1 MKTFRR
7 LLLYFG
13 QYRGR
18 ALAAIGA
25 MAIVSLSA
33 VTMLYLV
40 GRVFD
45 DTLGQGAAESFSGL
59 RGAAASRSGP
69 LLRLLDQGYAAARQA
84 AEAQG
89 ISVRYAVPALLFLA
103 LLLKSLFSYFSE
115 FELNGIGVAMVRDLR
130 RDAYRRL
137 LHQSTRFYSLGSTGD
152 LMSRMLSDVEQIQHA
167 FGHNLT
173 DLVQGTLTLLLLL
186 VYVFSLD
193 ARLALLVFL
202 LAPFVLLPIISNTR
216 RLGRA
221 ATATRERI
229 GEMGSLLSE
238 TLRANPVIKT
248 YAMEPFEERRFEK
261 VNEAYFR
268 ANRKTVRIQALNSPL
283 METLAGVGLASLF
296 VYAAARIHA
305 GAMTAGDLLTFLAAL
320 MMMYKPLKDITRI
333 NMAVQLALSSARRI
347 FDLMDS
353 PSEIVEKPQAVD
365 FPPFANAIRYDR
377 ISFAYSGE
385 PVLRDVTLAI
395 RRGETVAIVG
405 PSGAGKTT
413 LVNLLPRLYDPTA
426 GAVSIDGMD
435 LRDGTLASLRRQIA
449 VVTQETIL
457 FDSSARE
464 NIAYGQVSA
473 PERRVRE
480 AARAAYAEEFVE
492 ALPAGYDTPLGQD
505 AGRLSGGQRQRL
517 AIARA
522 LYKDAP
528 ILILDEATSQLD
540 SESEA
545 LVARAFANLM
555 KDRTTLVIAHRL
567 STIINADEIL
577 VLDRGAIIE
586 RGTHR
591 ELLAHDGLYASMWNR
606 QREAQLARD
615 ILAEV
620 GDDGSA
626 PNRNPPQLPEEPE
639 PRPDLL
645 PAADAAE

>member
-13 QYRGR
+13 RYRVR

-33 VTMLYLV
+33 VAMLYLV

-45 DTLGQGAAESFSGL
+45 DALGAGTAESFGAL
-59 RGAAASRSGP
+59 RGAAASKSGP
-69 LLRLLDQGYAAARQA
+69 LLRWLDEGYAAARRA
-84 AEAQG
+84 AEARG
-89 ISVRYAVPALLFLA
+89 ISVRFAVPVLLFVA
-103 LLLKSLFSYFSE
+103 LFSKSLFSYFSE

-137 LHQSTRFYSLGSTGD
+137 LYQSTRFYSQGSTGD

-173 DLVQGTLTLLLLL
+173 DLVQGFLTLLLLL

-193 ARLALLVFL
+193 ARLALLVFA
-202 LAPFVLLPIISNTR
+202 LAPFVLLPIVNNTR

-229 GEMGSLLSE
+229 GEMGALLSE

-248 YAMEPFEERRFEK
+248 YAMEAFEEKRFED

-305 GAMTAGDLLTFLAAL
+305 GAMTPGDLLTFLAAL

-347 FDLMDS
+347 FDLMDRQ
-353 PSEIVEKPQAVD
+353 SEIVEKPGAPEL
-365 FPPFANAIRYDR
+365 PPFAGEIRYER
-377 ISFAYSGE
+377 VSFAYAGD
-385 PVLRDVTLAI
+385 PVLRDVTLTI

-413 LVNLLPRLYDPTA
+413 LVSLLPRLYDPTA
-426 GAVSIDGMD
+426 GSITVDGMD
-435 LRDGTLASLRRQIA
+435 LRDARLASLRRQIA

-457 FDSSARE
+457 FDSSARD
-464 NIAYGQVSA
+464 NIAYGQTSP
-473 PERRVRE
+473 PEERVRE
-480 AARAAYAEEFVE
+480 AARGAYAEEFVE
-492 ALPAGYDTPLGQD
+492 ALPSGYDTRLGQD

-522 LYKDAP
+522 LYKNAP

-555 KDRTTLVIAHRL
+555 RDRTTLVIAHRL
-567 STIINADEIL
+567 STVRRADRIV
-577 VLDRGAIIE
+577 VLDGGRIVE
-586 RGTHR
+586 EGTHR
-591 ELLAHDGLYASMWNR
+591 ELLTRPGLYRRLHDMQFFAGEDEFPG
-606 QREAQLARD
+606 REQ
-615 ILAEV
+615 
-620 GDDGSA
+620 GSA
-626 PNRNPPQLPEEPE
+626 AP
-639 PRPDLL
+639 
-645 PAADAAE
+645 

>member
-13 QYRGR
+13 RYRGR

-33 VTMLYLV
+33 VAMLYLV

-45 DTLGQGAAESFSGL
+45 DALGPGAAESFGGL
-59 RGAAASRSGP
+59 RGAAASKSGP
-69 LLRLLDQGYAAARQA
+69 LLRWLDEGYAAARRA
-84 AEAQG
+84 AEARG
-89 ISVRYAVPALLFLA
+89 ISVRFAVPVLLFVA
-103 LLLKSLFSYFSE
+103 LFSKSLFSYFSE

-137 LHQSTRFYSLGSTGD
+137 LYQSTRFYSQGSTGD

-173 DLVQGTLTLLLLL
+173 DLVQGSLTLLLLL

-193 ARLALLVFL
+193 ARLALLVFA
-202 LAPFVLLPIISNTR
+202 LAPFVLLPIINNTR

-229 GEMGSLLSE
+229 GEMGALLSE

-248 YAMEPFEERRFEK
+248 YAMETFEERRFED

-268 ANRKTVRIQALNSPL
+268 ANRRTVRIQALNSPL

-305 GAMTAGDLLTFLAAL
+305 GAMTPGDLLTFLAAL

-347 FDLMDS
+347 FDLMDRQ
-353 PSEIVEKPQAVD
+353 SEIVEKPGAPEL
-365 FPPFANAIRYDR
+365 PPFASEIRYER
-377 ISFAYSGE
+377 VSFAYAGD
-385 PVLRDVTLAI
+385 PVLRDVTLTI

-413 LVNLLPRLYDPTA
+413 LVSLLPRLYDPTA
-426 GAVSIDGMD
+426 GSITVDGVD
-435 LRDGTLASLRRQIA
+435 LRDAGLASLRRQIA

-457 FDSSARE
+457 FDSSARD
-464 NIAYGQVSA
+464 NIAYGQASP
-473 PERRVRE
+473 PEERVRE

-492 ALPAGYDTPLGQD
+492 ALPSGYDTRLGQD

-522 LYKDAP
+522 LYKNAP

-567 STIINADEIL
+567 STVRRADRIV
-577 VLDRGAIIE
+577 VLDGGRIVE
-586 RGTHR
+586 EGTHR
-591 ELLAHDGLYASMWNR
+591 ELLTRPGLYRRLHDMQFFAGEDEFPG
-606 QREAQLARD
+606 RER
-615 ILAEV
+615 
-620 GDDGSA
+620 GSA
-626 PNRNPPQLPEEPE
+626 AP
-639 PRPDLL
+639 
-645 PAADAAE
+645 

>member
-1 MKTFRR
+1 MRTFRR
-7 LLLYFG
+7 LLRYFAR
-13 QYRGR
+13 YRGR

-33 VTMLYLV
+33 VAMLYLV

-45 DTLGQGAAESFSGL
+45 DALGPGAARSFSGL
-59 RGAAASRSGP
+59 RGAAASKSGP
-69 LLRLLDQGYAAARQA
+69 LLRWLDEGYAAARRA
-84 AEAQG
+84 AEARG
-89 ISVRYAVPALLFLA
+89 ISVRYAVPVLLFVA
-103 LLLKSLFSYFSE
+103 LFSKNLFSYLSE

-130 RDAYRRL
+130 REAYRRL
-137 LHQSTRFYSLGSTGD
+137 LHQSTRFYSQGSTGD

-173 DLVQGTLTLLLLL
+173 DLVQGFLTLLLLL

-193 ARLALLVFL
+193 ARLALLVFA
-202 LAPFVLLPIISNTR
+202 LAPFVLLPIVNNTR

-229 GEMGSLLSE
+229 GEMGALLSE

-248 YAMEPFEERRFEK
+248 YAMEPFEERRFEE

-305 GAMTAGDLLTFLAAL
+305 GAMTPGDLLTFLAAL

-333 NMAVQLALSSARRI
+333 NMAVQFALSSARRI

-353 PSEIVEKPQAVD
+353 RSEIVEKPGAREL
-365 FPPFANAIRYDR
+365 PPFADAIRYEKVT
-377 ISFAYSGE
+377 FAYAGE
-385 PVLRDVTLAI
+385 PVLRDVTLTI
-395 RRGETVAIVG
+395 RRGETIAIVG

-426 GAVSIDGMD
+426 GAITVDGVD
-435 LRDGTLASLRRQIA
+435 LRDAALASLRRQIA

-457 FDSSARE
+457 FDSTARD
-464 NIAYGQVSA
+464 NIAYGQSSP
-473 PERRVRE
+473 PEKRVRE

-492 ALPAGYDTPLGQD
+492 ALPAGYVTRLGQD

-522 LYKDAP
+522 LYKNAP

-555 KDRTTLVIAHRL
+555 QDRTTLVIAHRL
-567 STIINADEIL
+567 STVRRADRIV
-577 VLDRGAIIE
+577 VLDGGRIVE
-586 RGTHR
+586 QGTHR
-591 ELLAHDGLYASMWNR
+591 ELLTRPGLYRRLHDMQFFAVEEEVPG
-606 QREAQLARD
+606 RERGGA
-615 ILAEV
+615 
-620 GDDGSA
+620 A
-626 PNRNPPQLPEEPE
+626 P
-639 PRPDLL
+639 
-645 PAADAAE
+645 

>member
-1 MKTFRR
+1 VRTFRR
-7 LLLYFG
+7 LIHYFG
-13 QYRGR
+13 KYRAR
-18 ALAAIGA
+18 ALMAIAAMG
-25 MAIVSLSA
+25 IVSLSA
-33 VTMLYLV
+33 VAMLYLV

-45 DTLGQGAAESFSGL
+45 DTLGPGATESFGGL
-59 RGAAASRSGP
+59 RGAAASKSGP
-69 LLRLLDQGYAAARQA
+69 LLRWLDAGYAAARRA
-84 AEAQG
+84 AEARG
-89 ISVRYAVPALLFLA
+89 ISVRFAVPVLLFIA
-103 LLLKSLFSYFSE
+103 LFTKNLFSYFSE

-130 RDAYRRL
+130 RDAYDRL
-137 LHQSTRFYSLGSTGD
+137 LHQSTRFYSQGSTGD

-173 DLVQGTLTLLLLL
+173 DLVQGLLTLLLLL

-193 ARLALLVFL
+193 AGLALLVFV
-202 LAPFVLLPIISNTR
+202 LAPFVLLPIVNNTR

-229 GEMGSLLSE
+229 GEMGALLSE

-248 YAMEPFEERRFEK
+248 YAMEPFEARRFED
-261 VNEAYFR
+261 VNEAFFR

-305 GAMTAGDLLTFLAAL
+305 GAMTPGDLLTFLAAL

-333 NMAVQLALSSARRI
+333 NMAVQVALSSARRI
-347 FDLMDS
+347 FDLMDRE
-353 PSEIVEKPQAVD
+353 SEITEKPGAVD
-365 FPPFANAIRYDR
+365 LPPFADAIRYEKV
-377 ISFAYSGE
+377 SFAYAEE
-385 PVLRDVTLAI
+385 PVLRDVTLKI
-395 RRGETVAIVG
+395 RQGETVAIVG

-413 LVNLLPRLYDPTA
+413 LVNLLPRLYDPTS
-426 GAVSIDGMD
+426 GEVTFDGTD
-435 LRDGTLASLRRQIA
+435 LRDTTLASLRRQIA

-457 FDSSARE
+457 FDSTARE
-464 NIAYGQVSA
+464 NIAYGQASP
-473 PERRVRE
+473 PEKAVRE

-492 ALPAGYDTPLGQD
+492 SLPAGFDTRLGQD

-522 LYKDAP
+522 LYKNAP

-567 STIINADEIL
+567 STVRRADRIV
-577 VLDRGAIIE
+577 VLDRGRIVE
-586 RGTHR
+586 EGTHR
-591 ELLAHDGLYASMWNR
+591 ELLTRQGLYRRLHDM
-606 QREAQLARD
+606 QYF
-615 ILAEV
+615 
-620 GDDGSA
+620 
-626 PNRNPPQLPEEPE
+626 
-639 PRPDLL
+639 
-645 PAADAAE
+645 AAEDEGPGAERGGAASS